1 MISKVLLLFS
11 VGLILFSYVRLL
23 IIYFKNKNK
32 CYDETASDVVNDLLG
47 SDVINVIE
55 VKELIFSKYNIR
67 RRMVKLS
74 SNIYD
79 SSNYFSHSIA
89 SLMAGYAMINS
100 KYLKI
105 IGYVFKEIKFITFS
119 PLIAIVV
126 SFFTTNIGDAKL
138 AIFVLG
144 VIVIYQYLLI
154 MVNNEAVFRVKDLN
168 KKLGGILNVI
178 LNTYTLFFVASLI
191 QIVRLVVIFI
201 KL

>member
-89 SLMAGYAMINS
+89 SLMAGYAMING